1 MLEKNNMIEEL
12 IQIKASLE
20 TELAKVERNNNKSR
34 EVIKVKEKEI
44 SELKKENVTV
54 TTSLVQVQTDMA
66 AFTAKVKKEKKD
78 YDKKLRKQSK
88 TDFVEELKSQ
98 TLKYECYVC
107 DAKLESFQK
116 LKSHVKIYHFTNNS
130 TQTQT
135 KTIEEKSVQCSKL
148 TSDKAKETCE
158 EETVEL
164 EFEKYPCFYC
174 DREIAS
180 ELEAL

>member
-1 MLEKNNMIEEL
+1 M
-12 IQIKASLE
+12 
-20 TELAKVERNNNKSR
+20 
-34 EVIKVKEKEI
+34 
-44 SELKKENVTV
+44 
-54 TTSLVQVQTDMA
+54 QVQTDMA
-66 AFTAKVKKEKKD
+66 AFTAKVNKEKKD
-78 YDKKLRKQSK
+78 DDKKLRKQSK

-98 TLKYECYVC
+98 PLKYECYVC

-180 ELEAL
+180 ELEALEHRVICHGATDTPSMFSFPVRLRPMLFKCVLCGLVASCKVDIVNQIEADLIFF